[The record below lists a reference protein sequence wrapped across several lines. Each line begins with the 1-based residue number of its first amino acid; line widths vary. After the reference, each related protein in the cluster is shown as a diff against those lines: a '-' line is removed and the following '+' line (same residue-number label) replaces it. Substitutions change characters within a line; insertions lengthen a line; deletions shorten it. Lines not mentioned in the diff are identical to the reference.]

1 MKFGFSTGYEM
12 DYKSITEKWN
22 EEVEK
27 KALVEGWDEKKI
39 KREQLTQERVRQ
51 IVVAALK
58 KMK

>member
-1 MKFGFSTGYEM
+1 M